1 MWPCLTDENKCCCV
15 VLMLVLAPRAVIVLN
30 GDGSPAMRSMATR
43 RHIMPIHA
51 FALRAWSAMNRSIVK
66 YLTSH

>member
-1 MWPCLTDENKCCCV
+1 MCPCLTDEKNCYCV

-30 GDGSPAMRSMATR
+30 DDASPAMRSMATR

-51 FALRAWSAMNRSIVK
+51 CIARVAMNRSIVK